1 MVTPDSP
8 IRNGVPRISNRQY
21 EIEPVHYYVSVFE
34 MSSFPWNPYPC
45 SLLPD
50 MVVVLSAPLAMNEM
64 LHSPPLKSLYPLF
77 LA

>member
-1 MVTPDSP
+1 MVTLDSP
-8 IRNGVPRISNRQY
+8 VRNGVPRISNRQY

-34 MSSFPWNPYPC
+34 MSSFPWNPCPY
-45 SLLPD
+45 SLFPE

-64 LHSPPLKSLYPLF
+64 LHSLPLKSLQLLS